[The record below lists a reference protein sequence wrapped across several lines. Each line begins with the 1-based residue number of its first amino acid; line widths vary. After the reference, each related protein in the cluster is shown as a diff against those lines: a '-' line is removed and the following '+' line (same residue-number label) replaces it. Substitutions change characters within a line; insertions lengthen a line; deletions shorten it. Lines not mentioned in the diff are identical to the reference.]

1 MTDMD
6 DQITGTRRAV
16 ENFDHPAGP
25 GRTVSLRRTYD
36 AAIDD
41 VWSACTE
48 AERLGRWF
56 TPVTGDLRLGGHY
69 QLEGNAGG
77 EIVVCEPPRHLKVT
91 WIFGEVEPD
100 ALSEVELHLSPT
112 DDGGTLL
119 ELEHRASVDP
129 DFWNRF
135 GPGAVGIGWDLG
147 LLGLAGYLA
156 GTLVRNGAEEDM
168 LATPEGH
175 DFVERS
181 GETWRVAHEA
191 SGADP
196 DFAKTA
202 AENTITA
209 YTPEPS
215 SDDAGDDG
223 HSEAPGT
230 S

>member
-56 TPVTGDLRLGGHY
+56 TPVTGDLHLGGKY

-77 EIVVCEPPRHLKVT
+77 EILVCEPPRRLKVT
-91 WIFGEVEPD
+91 WIFGEPKPD
-100 ALSEVELHLSPT
+100 DLSEVEVVLSPT

-119 ELEHRASVDP
+119 ELEHRATVPD
-129 DFWNRF
+129 DFWNQF

-147 LLGLAGYLA
+147 LMGLAGYLR
-156 GTLVRNGAEEDM
+156 GVNVKEVPEEE
-168 LATPEGH
+168 LLSTPEGRE
-175 DFVERS
+175 FVQRS
-181 GETWRVAHEA
+181 AEGWRLAHEA

-196 DFAKTA
+196 TFAKTVA
-202 AENTITA
+202 DNTATF
-209 YTPEPS
+209 YTPQNPTE
-215 SDDAGDDG
+215 G
-223 HSEAPGT
+223 
-230 S
+230 